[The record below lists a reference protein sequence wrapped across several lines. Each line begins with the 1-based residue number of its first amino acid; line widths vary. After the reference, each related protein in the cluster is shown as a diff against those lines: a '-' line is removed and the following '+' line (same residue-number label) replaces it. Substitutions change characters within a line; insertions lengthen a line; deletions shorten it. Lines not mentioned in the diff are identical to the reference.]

1 MPAARSRTSLLAL
14 LLSVAALE
22 SPGTLAEASPDAVLA
37 RFLGTWTTEARIRS
51 YGPPL
56 REALTSGR
64 AVCRPTLEGR
74 YVEFR
79 TSSVD
84 PPGQAELQIMTY
96 DPGGGVYRQWVFDS
110 DGYRHEAVGRW
121 DPSTATLRW
130 EGSVDGTR
138 FVIDDHWV
146 SRDRLQW
153 RLMRTAG
160 DGRLVQSIE
169 GVVVRTI
176 TPAGGNRSPATPR

>member
-1 MPAARSRTSLLAL
+1 MLLAAVA
-14 LLSVAALE
+14 LS
-22 SPGTLAEASPDAVLA
+22 SCGTFGATEAPSEAVLD
-37 RFLGTWTTEARIRS
+37 RFLGRWDTEAVIRN
-51 YGPPL
+51 YGPPV
-56 REALTSGR
+56 REVRASGR
-64 AVCRPTLEGR
+64 AVCHHTLEGR

-79 TSSVD
+79 TSSIE

-96 DPGGGVYRQWVFDS
+96 DPAGRVYRQWVFDS

-121 DPSTATLRW
+121 DPATATLRW

-153 RLMRTAG
+153 TLTRTAA
-160 DGRLVQSIE
+160 DGRLLQSIE

-176 TPAGGNRSPATPR
+176 TPAGDSRSPATPR